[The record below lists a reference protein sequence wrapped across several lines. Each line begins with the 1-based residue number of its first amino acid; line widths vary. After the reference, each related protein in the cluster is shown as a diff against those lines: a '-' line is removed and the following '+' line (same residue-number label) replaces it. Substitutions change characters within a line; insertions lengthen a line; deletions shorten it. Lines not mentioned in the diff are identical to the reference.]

1 MKNKHSLR
9 ALLSTASIAGVLL
22 LAHVGAINAADA
34 AIPEVL
40 WNSDFLIETY
50 GPTDWSQVTSSVVSH
65 PDDPDSAKVFLIP
78 LALGNAF
85 IDRYEVLGDESD
97 SERALQYFLAV
108 TGGHWIW
115 EKDLMAPVIAHA
127 LVVSVNRMRRPC
139 AEFRDLPRVQ
149 RKRAGVLWSEIKSIL
164 KSEADYRLAVSSSE
178 ATGGPNAWDAALFA
192 DAATFLPDDANATAW
207 NDRAREL
214 VYTSLNPSDD
224 PLLANGDEIEEI
236 LLARRQV
243 TLPARS
249 TGEPILVT
257 FRPIIDE
264 LSVEGDPEA
273 DYPEWKVPADHSDI
287 VKVTRLRKS
296 FRRYVSKPV
305 APVPVMT
312 PGSDLVEAVQNSK
325 SVLYS
330 VLASSVS
337 HLPTEPECQ
346 EVLYTMP
353 EDGEV
358 Q

>member
-34 AIPEVL
+34 AIPEIL
-40 WNSDFLIETY
+40 WNSDILIETY
-50 GPTDWSQVTSSVVSH
+50 GTTDWSQVTDSVVSH

-97 SERALQYFLAV
+97 SERALRYFLGV
-108 TGGHWIW
+108 TAGHWVW
-115 EKDLMAPVIAHA
+115 EKELLAPVIAHS

-149 RKRAGVLWSEIKSIL
+149 RKGASVLWSQVKSIL
-164 KSEADYRLAVSSSE
+164 KSEADYRLTVVSSE
-178 ATGGPNAWDAALFA
+178 ATGETNVWDAALFA
-192 DAATFLPDDANATAW
+192 DAATFLPEDPNAAAW
-207 NDRAREL
+207 NDKAREL
-214 VYTSLNPSDD
+214 AYTSLNLSDD
-224 PLLANGDEIEEI
+224 PLLTNGEEIEKI

-243 TLPARS
+243 TLAGRS

-257 FRPIIDE
+257 FRPVIDE
-264 LSVEGDPEA
+264 LSGERDSEA
-273 DYPEWKVPADHSDI
+273 DYPEWKVPADHSNI
-287 VKVTRLRKS
+287 VKETRLRKS
-296 FRRYVSKPV
+296 FRRYISKPV
-305 APVPVMT
+305 APVPVVT

-330 VLASSVS
+330 MLASSVR
-337 HLPTEPECQ
+337 HLPTESECQ